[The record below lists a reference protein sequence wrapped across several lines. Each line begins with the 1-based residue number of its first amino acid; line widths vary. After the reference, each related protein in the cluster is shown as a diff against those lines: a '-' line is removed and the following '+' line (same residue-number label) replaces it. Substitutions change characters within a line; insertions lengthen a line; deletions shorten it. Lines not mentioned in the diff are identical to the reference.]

1 MHDRHDETCPVDRCP
16 DTAHGLAALAQAM
29 RVVTLPVDDSD
40 DGSPLDE
47 LVRAAA
53 DRVPGAT
60 EATVTMLRHGRLST
74 VASTSDAATRADALQ
89 HGAGGPCAGAVLD
102 ETARRSDDGT
112 CAGRRWQVW
121 GALAHEEAGVRS
133 ALSYRLA
140 VLDHSETT
148 AALNIYSEQPDA
160 FDKTSVNTGLVL
172 ATHASLLITAMLARD
187 RADHLARALKS
198 NREIGVA
205 MGILMQRHRLT
216 REQAFDILCIAS
228 QDANRK
234 LADIA
239 TEVADTG
246 ILTIRR
252 WPGSTTPTCDGS
264 AGDWAPVQD
273 GAPGAGSSFSS
284 VLDTP
289 GGMGARTA
297 ASEPATSAVRS
308 VTRTARECAVPAE
321 VECGSTAQDVRETA
335 GGDASM
341 RAASR
346 FSST

>member
-1 MHDRHDETCPVDRCP
+1 M
-16 DTAHGLAALAQAM
+16 A
-29 RVVTLPVDDSD
+29 
-40 DGSPLDE
+40 
-47 LVRAAA
+47 
-53 DRVPGAT
+53 RVPAPCSTSPSIAATTAGASV
-60 EATVTMLRHGRLST
+60 AVGRL
-74 VASTSDAATRADALQ
+74 
-89 HGAGGPCAGAVLD
+89 
-102 ETARRSDDGT
+102 
-112 CAGRRWQVW
+112 W
-121 GALAHEEAGVRS
+121 GAPAHEEVGVRS

-160 FDKTSVNTGLVL
+160 FDETSVNTGLVL

-252 WPGSTTPTCDGS
+252 WPGSTTPTSDGS

-273 GAPGAGSSFSS
+273 GAPGAGSRFSS

-289 GGMGARTA
+289 GGTGARTA
-297 ASEPATSAVRS
+297 GSEPATSAVQSGHRYDPRVCRS
-308 VTRTARECAVPAE
+308 GRGRVWFNDPERQ
-321 VECGSTAQDVRETA
+321 GD
-335 GGDASM
+335 GG
-341 RAASR
+341 R
-346 FSST
+346 

>member
-1 MHDRHDETCPVDRCP
+1 MHDRPEETCPAGRCP
-16 DTAHGLAALAQAM
+16 DTAHGLAALAHAL
-29 RVVTLPVDDSD
+29 RVVTLPVDDSED
-40 DGSPLDE
+40 VSPLDG

-60 EATVTMLRHGRLST
+60 EASVTMLRHGRLST
-74 VASTSDAATRADALQ
+74 VASTGDAATRADALQ
-89 HGAGGPCAGAVLD
+89 HEGVGPCAGAVLD
-102 ETARRSDDGT
+102 ETVHRGADGRCVGRRS
-112 CAGRRWQVW
+112 WVW
-121 GALAHEEAGVRS
+121 GGRAHEEEGVRS

-160 FDKTSVNTGLVL
+160 FDETSVNTGLVL

-216 REQAFDILCIAS
+216 REQAFDILCVAS

-246 ILTIRR
+246 ILTIHR
-252 WPGSTTPTCDGS
+252 WPGSTTPTSDGS
-264 AGDWAPVQD
+264 AGDWAP
-273 GAPGAGSSFSS
+273 S
-284 VLDTP
+284 
-289 GGMGARTA
+289 
-297 ASEPATSAVRS
+297 
-308 VTRTARECAVPAE
+308 RTARECAVAAE
-321 VECGSTAQDVRETA
+321 VECGSTTQNVRETA
-335 GGDASM
+335 GGDASQ
-341 RAASR
+341 RAAAP